1 MIDFGGD
8 FMSAKWEKQEGN
20 EGVLTF
26 EVSAEEFDKGLDKA
40 FDKVKKTVQVPGFRK
55 GKIPRK
61 LFESRFGVES
71 LYQDAIDFVLPDA
84 YGNAIEETGIEPVDQ
99 PSIDVGEIEQGN
111 PLVFTATVTV
121 KPEVELGEYKN
132 LEVDEQSTEVTDEE
146 VNEALEQ
153 LREQQAEL
161 IVKEDG
167 AVEEGNTVVIDF
179 EGFLDGE
186 AFDGGKGENY
196 SLEIGSNQFIPG
208 FEEQLVGK
216 KAGEETVV
224 TVTFPEDYHE
234 ESLAGKETTF
244 NVTIH
249 EIKEKEVPE
258 LDDDFAQDQDVDT
271 LDELKAKT
279 KEDLKA
285 HKEQDATNAKKDQI
299 IEQATENA
307 SVDIP
312 QAMID
317 TEVEQ
322 MVKEFEQRLQAQGMT
337 LEMFSQFS
345 GQSEEDVKEQM
356 KENADQ
362 RVKMNLVIEAI
373 SKAENIEVSEE
384 DINAELE
391 EMAKMYNTDAEQLK
405 QMLGNNFSMLEDDL
419 KVKRTIDFLLENSK
433 VKEA

>member
-8 FMSAKWEKQEGN
+8 FISAKWEKQEGN

-71 LYQDAIDFVLPDA
+71 LYQDAIDFVLPEA

-99 PSIDVGEIEQGN
+99 PSIDVGEIEQGS

>member
-71 LYQDAIDFVLPDA
+71 LYQDAIDFVLPEA

-99 PSIDVGEIEQGN
+99 PSIDVGEIEQGS

-234 ESLAGKETTF
+234 ESLAGKE
-244 NVTIH
+244 
-249 EIKEKEVPE
+249 KEVTE
-258 LDDDFAQDQDVDT
+258 LDDDFEQDQDVDT

-362 RVKMNLVIEAI
+362 RVKMKLVIEAI

-405 QMLGNNFSMLEDDL
+405 QM
-419 KVKRTIDFLLENSK
+419 
-433 VKEA
+433 

>member
-1 MIDFGGD
+1 
-8 FMSAKWEKQEGN
+8 MSAKWEKQEGN

-26 EVSAEEFDKGLDKA
+26 EVSAEDFDKGLDKA

-71 LYQDAIDFVLPDA
+71 LYQDAIDFVLPEA
-84 YGNAIEETGIEPVDQ
+84 YSNAIEETGIEPVDQ

-146 VNEALEQ
+146 VDETLEL

-161 IVKEDG
+161 IIKEDG
-167 AVEEGNTVVIDF
+167 AVEEGDTVVIDF

-186 AFDGGKGENY
+186 AFEGGKGENY
-196 SLEIGSNQFIPG
+196 SLEIGSNQFSPG

>member
-71 LYQDAIDFVLPDA
+71 LYQDAIDFVLPEA

>member
-1 MIDFGGD
+1 
-8 FMSAKWEKQEGN
+8 MSAKWEKQEGN

-26 EVSAEEFDKGLDKA
+26 EVSAEDFDKGLDKA

-71 LYQDAIDFVLPDA
+71 LYQDAIDFVLPEA
-84 YGNAIEETGIEPVDQ
+84 YSNAIEETGIEPVDQ

-146 VNEALEQ
+146 VDETLEQ

-161 IVKEDG
+161 IIKEDG
-167 AVEEGNTVVIDF
+167 AVEEGDTVVIDF

-186 AFDGGKGENY
+186 AFEGGKGENY

-285 HKEQDATNAKKDQI
+285 HKEQEATNAKKDQI
-299 IEQATENA
+299 IEQATDNA
-307 SVDIP
+307 TVDIP

-322 MVKEFEQRLQAQGMT
+322 MVQEFEQRLQAQGMT

-356 KENADQ
+356 KENADK

-419 KVKRTIDFLLENSK
+419 KVKRTIDYLLENSK

>member
-1 MIDFGGD
+1 
-8 FMSAKWEKQEGN
+8 MSAKWEKQEGN

-71 LYQDAIDFVLPDA
+71 LYQDAIDFVLPEA

-99 PSIDVGEIEQGN
+99 PSIDVGEIEQGS

>member
-71 LYQDAIDFVLPDA
+71 LYQDAIDFVLPEA

-99 PSIDVGEIEQGN
+99 PSIDVGEIEQGS